1 MSEQDVIVQQVG
13 NRLDIILNRSDRKNA
28 ITQQLAVEL
37 RDAFLNVPTDVGC
50 ILLSGS
56 GGAFCSGIDLKVAG
70 ADLKNE
76 PLTAWVEVHAA
87 IYQCRVPIVVA
98 LERYA
103 INAGAALALAAN
115 VVVAGETSF
124 LQVGEIAM
132 GVAAPMCQAW
142 LHLKHSPA
150 VADRVVLVGDRI
162 VGASLTEL
170 GLVSEIVADSDV
182 AQRARDVAD
191 HIASHPQRGRDGIS
205 RTWDS
210 LRGRIDN
217 PDEWFANLIRKF

>member
-1 MSEQDVIVQQVG
+1 MSEQNVIVQQVG
-13 NRLDIILNRSDRKNA
+13 NRLDIILNRPDRKNA

-142 LHLKHSPA
+142 LHLKHSPS

-205 RTWDS
+205 RTWDA
-210 LRGRIDN
+210 LRGRIDD
-217 PDEWFANLIRKF
+217 PDEWFASLIRKF

>member
-1 MSEQDVIVQQVG
+1 MSEQNVIVQQVG
-13 NRLDIILNRSDRKNA
+13 NRLDIILNRPDRKNA

-182 AQRARDVAD
+182 AQRARDVAN

-205 RTWDS
+205 RTWDA
-210 LRGRIDN
+210 LRGRIDD
-217 PDEWFANLIRKF
+217 PDEWFASLVSR

>member
-1 MSEQDVIVQQVG
+1 MSEQNVIVERVG
-13 NRLDIILNRSDRKNA
+13 SRLDIVLNRPDRKNS

-37 RDAFLNVPTDVGC
+37 RDAFLNVPSEAGC

-56 GGAFCSGIDLKVAG
+56 GGAFCSGIDLKIAG

-87 IYQCRVPIVVA
+87 IYKCRVPVVVA

-115 VVVAGETSF
+115 IVVAGESSF

-132 GVAAPMCQAW
+132 GVPAPMCQAW
-142 LHLKHSPA
+142 LHLKHSQA

-162 VGASLTEL
+162 VGADMVAL
-170 GLVSEIVADSDV
+170 GLVSEVIADGEVLNRS
-182 AQRARDVAD
+182 RAVAD
-191 HIASHPQRGRDGIS
+191 HIASHPQRGRDGIM

-217 PDEWFANLIRKF
+217 PDEWFSNLIRKS

>member
-1 MSEQDVIVQQVG
+1 MSEQNVIVQQVG
-13 NRLDIILNRSDRKNA
+13 NRLDIILNRPDRKNA

-170 GLVSEIVADSDV
+170 GLVTEIVADSDV

-205 RTWDS
+205 RTWDA
-210 LRGRIDN
+210 LRGRIDD
-217 PDEWFANLIRKF
+217 PDEWFASLIRKF

>member
-1 MSEQDVIVQQVG
+1 MSEQNVIVQQVG
-13 NRLDIILNRSDRKNA
+13 NRLDIILNRPDRKNA

-37 RDAFLNVPTDVGC
+37 RDAFLNVPTNVGC

-182 AQRARDVAD
+182 AQRAREVAD

-205 RTWDS
+205 RTWDA
-210 LRGRIDN
+210 LRGRIDE
-217 PDEWFANLIRKF
+217 PDEWFASLIRKF

>member
-1 MSEQDVIVQQVG
+1 MSEQNVIVQQVG
-13 NRLDIILNRSDRKNA
+13 NRLDIILNRPDRKNA

-37 RDAFLNVPTDVGC
+37 REAFLNVPTNVGC

-182 AQRARDVAD
+182 AQRAREVAD

-205 RTWDS
+205 RTWDA
-210 LRGRIDN
+210 LRGRIDE
-217 PDEWFANLIRKF
+217 PDEWFASLIRKF

>member
-1 MSEQDVIVQQVG
+1 M
-13 NRLDIILNRSDRKNA
+13 
-28 ITQQLAVEL
+28 
-37 RDAFLNVPTDVGC
+37 PTDVGC

-87 IYQCRVPIVVA
+87 MYKCRVPVVVA

-124 LQVGEIAM
+124 LQVGDIAM

-217 PDEWFANLIRKF
+217 PDEWFANLNKFPD

>member
-1 MSEQDVIVQQVG
+1 MGEQNVIVQQVG
-13 NRLDIILNRSDRKNA
+13 NRLDIILNRPDRKNA

-87 IYQCRVPIVVA
+87 MYKCRVPIVVA

-205 RTWDS
+205 RTWDA
-210 LRGRIDN
+210 LRGRIDD
-217 PDEWFANLIRKF
+217 PDEWFASLIRKF